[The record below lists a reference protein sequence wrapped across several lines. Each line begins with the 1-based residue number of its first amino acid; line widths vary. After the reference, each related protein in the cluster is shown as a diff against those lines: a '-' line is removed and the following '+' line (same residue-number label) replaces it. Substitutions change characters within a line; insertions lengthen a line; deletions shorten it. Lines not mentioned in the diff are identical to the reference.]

1 VSKYFSGRK
10 APAPR
15 WHNWGRTVSCAPS
28 RTELP
33 SDALQ
38 ISRIVT
44 GAAESGATV
53 KPVGA
58 GHSFTS
64 IAATDDIRLD
74 LRNMRGLSGV
84 DTTRKQVTLYA
95 GTHLHEIPGLL
106 APHGLAMA
114 NLGDIDRQT
123 ISGAISTGTHGT
135 GLGFGGI
142 ATQIVGAKLVTGTGE
157 IRTVSAG
164 DDDLRA
170 VALGLGAL
178 GVLAEVTV
186 QCVDAF
192 CLRAEERPRTADEA
206 FGTFLDE
213 VAAQDHYEF
222 YWFPHTSQTLTKTNT
237 RLPAGTDPDGPGKVR
252 RYVDDELL
260 SNKMFRA
267 LCEVGVKAPRLVKP
281 INQLTSRALSARTF
295 TDVSTG
301 VFTSSR
307 NVRFGESEFAIPLE
321 AVPEA
326 LRDLRNMIDRKGFR
340 VSFPIEVRAA
350 GADDLLLSTASGRD
364 SGYIAVHRYHRDD
377 PADSAAYFAGFEA
390 IMVGYGGRP
399 HWGKLHT
406 RDASY
411 FREAYPGFEEFLA
424 VRDRYD
430 PDRVFANPYLKKV
443 LG

>member
-1 VSKYFSGRK
+1 M
-10 APAPR
+10 
-15 WHNWGRTVSCAPS
+15 
-28 RTELP
+28 
-33 SDALQ
+33 
-38 ISRIVT
+38 
-44 GAAESGATV
+44 

-95 GTHLHEIPGLL
+95 GTPARDPGI
-106 APHGLAMA
+106 ACARTCDGKPGE
-114 NLGDIDRQT
+114 
-123 ISGAISTGTHGT
+123 ISTGRPSPGPSPPEPT
-135 GLGFGGI
+135 
-142 ATQIVGAKLVTGTGE
+142 APDW
-157 IRTVSAG
+157 VSAVSPPKSSAPSWSPAPV
-164 DDDLRA
+164 RSA
-170 VALGLGAL
+170 RSPPATTTCARRLGLGAL

-307 NVRFGESEFAIPLE
+307 NVRFGESDSRSRSKPFPKHCGSAEHDRPQGFPGQLPDRGAGRRRRRPA
-321 AVPEA
+321 AVDRVRPRQRLYRRCIGITA
-326 LRDLRNMIDRKGFR
+326 TTRRLGRLLRRFRGHHGGLRR
-340 VSFPIEVRAA
+340 
-350 GADDLLLSTASGRD
+350 
-364 SGYIAVHRYHRDD
+364 
-377 PADSAAYFAGFEA
+377 
-390 IMVGYGGRP
+390 RP
-399 HWGKLHT
+399 HWASYT